1 MSYGEVLSQIQLKNA
16 DSILEYEK
24 MAEIGFEKRDFR
36 MVSSCRSQFLYDTFS
51 RVLDMTV
58 SLWLWLL

>member
-36 MVSSCRSQFLYDTFS
+36 MVSCRSPFLYDMCS
-51 RVLDMTV
+51 GVLDMTV